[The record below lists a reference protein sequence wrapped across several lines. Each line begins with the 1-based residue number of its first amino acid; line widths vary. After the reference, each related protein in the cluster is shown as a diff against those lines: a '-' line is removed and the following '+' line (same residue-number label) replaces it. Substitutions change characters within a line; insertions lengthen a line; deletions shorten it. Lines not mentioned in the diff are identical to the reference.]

1 MGGSLGVE
9 SEVDVR
15 STFWF
20 ELRLAKQ
27 ANLVTK
33 LPYGDELTGLRVL
46 IVDDNE
52 TNRLILREQLG
63 SWGMHTDEAADAKG
77 ALGLLRSAS
86 SKADAYDV
94 VVLDLNMPGMDGLQL
109 AHAINVDSQI
119 ARPTMFMLS
128 SSGRVARDDA
138 ATAGLAGTLT
148 KPVRQSE
155 LFNCL
160 MGGLS
165 THRVVVDDVPPQPA
179 AEARARGHVLL
190 VEDNAMNQL
199 VARKLLTKLG
209 YTVDVSRNGVEALEA
224 LEGDAR
230 YVAVLMDCQMPVM
243 DGYAATREIRR
254 REGGTRHTPIIAM
267 TAAAM
272 EGDREACLDAGMDDY
287 LTKPIR
293 PDAVA
298 RTLAQWIPSGDPAD
312 ATAAPPTEAP
322 DDDAAA
328 LDADRIAMLRELDD
342 GDGMLLASIV
352 DEFVAGAQRNL
363 DDLREAVAEGD
374 PEAVERAA
382 HALKGA
388 SANLGATQLA
398 DLSGHLEALGRA
410 RALGGAAPAV
420 EDIEREFERV
430 RAALARVLTVR

>member
-1 MGGSLGVE
+1 
-9 SEVDVR
+9 
-15 STFWF
+15 
-20 ELRLAKQ
+20 
-27 ANLVTK
+27 
-33 LPYGDELTGLRVL
+33 
-46 IVDDNE
+46 
-52 TNRLILREQLG
+52 
-63 SWGMHTDEAADAKG
+63 
-77 ALGLLRSAS
+77 
-86 SKADAYDV
+86 
-94 VVLDLNMPGMDGLQL
+94 
-109 AHAINVDSQI
+109 
-119 ARPTMFMLS
+119 
-128 SSGRVARDDA
+128 
-138 ATAGLAGTLT
+138 
-148 KPVRQSE
+148 
-155 LFNCL
+155 
-160 MGGLS
+160 
-165 THRVVVDDVPPQPA
+165 
-179 AEARARGHVLL
+179 
-190 VEDNAMNQL
+190 
-199 VARKLLTKLG
+199 
-209 YTVDVSRNGVEALEA
+209 
-224 LEGDAR
+224 
-230 YVAVLMDCQMPVM
+230 MDCQMPVM

-312 ATAAPPTEAP
+312 ATAARPTEAP